1 MDPTPLEMDQE
12 LLDRLTRRNV
22 REAEEALML
31 AILEDA
37 IACFQKYS
45 LASPG
50 KGKNLYRDAA
60 EWILD
65 ESSDWLF
72 SFENVCEVLGL
83 NPKYVRQ
90 GLLGRKKRAELKD
103 AASRS

>member
-1 MDPTPLEMDQE
+1 MDPTPFEMDQE
-12 LLDRLTRRNV
+12 LLDRLTKRNV

-37 IACFQKYS
+37 IDCFQKYS
-45 LASPG
+45 LARRG
-50 KGKNLYRDAA
+50 KGKTLFQDAA

-65 ESSDWLF
+65 EGSDWLF

-83 NPKYVRQ
+83 NPKYVRE
-90 GLLGRKKRAELKD
+90 GLLEWKQKAALRD
-103 AASRS
+103 AANRS